1 MPPRTSP
8 LGEGDLTRHM
18 AKSERARGPVRK
30 EGRRESGQPPHR
42 SEDRGKGVLRTPSS
56 HLDWVARGPGKQSVT
71 E

>member
-30 EGRRESGQPPHR
+30 EGRRESGQHPTAVR
-42 SEDRGKGVLRTPSS
+42 TEERGC
-56 HLDWVARGPGKQSVT
+56 
-71 E
+71 